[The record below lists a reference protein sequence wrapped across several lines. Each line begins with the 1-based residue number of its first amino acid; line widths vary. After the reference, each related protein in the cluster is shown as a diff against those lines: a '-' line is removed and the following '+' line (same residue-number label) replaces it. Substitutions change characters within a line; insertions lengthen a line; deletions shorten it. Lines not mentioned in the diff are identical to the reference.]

1 MENLNGL
8 NRKEALEKLGEVLL
22 SMSDEWLLEIYDKAI
37 LAEWMLNTVR
47 CRSCSRFTIAR
58 YECPHESGIGLS
70 IFETEEE
77 Y

>member
-47 CRSCSRFTIAR
+47 CRSCGRFTISG
-58 YECPHESGIGLS
+58 YNCPHESGIGLS
-70 IFETEEE
+70 IFEGED
-77 Y
+77 